1 VSAVK
6 RLART
11 WSGRAALVESRP
23 ARTRARRPRRHLR
36 RTAAERDGL

>member
-11 WSGRAALVESRP
+11 SSGRAALVESRP
-23 ARTRARRPRRHLR
+23 ARTCARP
-36 RTAAERDGL
+36 AASPAPAQAPNGKP